1 MSIGTDPSRTARL
14 LPGSAIGTATGPAI
28 GPENV
33 PAPTGPSTVAT
44 TTRRAQGGTN
54 RQHPPA
60 REVAAMSVRYSLAYR
75 LGITP
80 WDRAGAG
87 QDDAFRRLM
96 DREEDEHG
104 QPFGRALDL
113 GCGTGEYTREL
124 ERRGWEVKGVDNIRL
139 AVDIAIRRGGTES
152 RYVIGDVT
160 SLKGCGVGN
169 NFSFYLDVGCFNSL
183 SEEQRHALGEGVT
196 LLAHPGA

>member
-1 MSIGTDPSRTARL
+1 
-14 LPGSAIGTATGPAI
+14 
-28 GPENV
+28 
-33 PAPTGPSTVAT
+33 
-44 TTRRAQGGTN
+44 
-54 RQHPPA
+54 
-60 REVAAMSVRYSLAYR
+60 MSVRYSLAYR

-80 WDRAGAG
+80 WDKAGSG
-87 QDDAFRRLM
+87 QDDAFRQLM
-96 DREEDEHG
+96 DREEGEHG

-160 SLKGCGVGN
+160 SLKGCGVGK

-196 LLAHPGA
+196 QLAHPGATMLVLCTDPHGPWLHPHGADRDALSTALPGWQVVAVEPAEGSGLPRSLRRSSPTWYRLTLN